1 MTMQS
6 TKERLN
12 AASELYKY
20 NAVKDPG
27 NRMYMDEHLPYKF
40 QLDKKRLSPLFKSMR
55 KEALKPKWEVNN
67 NVPE

>member
-1 MTMQS
+1 MQS

-12 AASELYKY
+12 AATELYIY
-20 NAVKDPG
+20 NAVKEPS

-40 QLDKKRLSPLFKSMR
+40 QLDKKRLSPLFKLMR
-55 KEALKPKWEVNN
+55 KDALKPKWGVNH